1 MPDSA
6 ADSSNPYRSPGAA
19 ADARGKLGWLV
30 MLLILWPIVMAATG
44 SILGF
49 FVGRMAPANADPEL
63 WNPAMGAMIGAAV
76 FAAAGVVVGVRKA
89 GHLRQQLDA
98 IHARREE
105 MRIEVDRRLTELDQ
119 GEEKRSGGESA

>member
-1 MPDSA
+1 MNQPA

-19 ADARGKLGWLV
+19 ADRRGKLGWLV
-30 MLLILWPIVMAATG
+30 MLVILWPIVMGATG

-49 FVGRMAPANADPEL
+49 FVGRIAPENADPEL
-63 WNPAMGAMIGAAV
+63 WNPGKGALVGALV
-76 FAAAGVVVGVRKA
+76 FATAGVVIGVRKA

-119 GEEKRSGGESA
+119 GEEARSGGESA